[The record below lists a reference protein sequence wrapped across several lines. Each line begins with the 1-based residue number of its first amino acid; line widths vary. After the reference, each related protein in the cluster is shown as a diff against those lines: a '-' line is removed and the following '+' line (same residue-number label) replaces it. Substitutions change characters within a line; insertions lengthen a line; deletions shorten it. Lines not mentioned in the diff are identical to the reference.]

1 MEQFVAQ
8 MEKGV
13 RESLSQLQI
22 DDLDSRED
30 PSRRQRA
37 AINQTGVENIHTND
51 VAPALNERI
60 VAVVY
65 ARTHS
70 HEMYVDLEDPEHADF
85 RLA

>member
-22 DDLDSRED
+22 DELDSRED

-37 AINQTGVENIHTND
+37 AINQTGV
-51 VAPALNERI
+51 
-60 VAVVY
+60 
-65 ARTHS
+65 
-70 HEMYVDLEDPEHADF
+70 
-85 RLA
+85 